1 MHWFPRLSDRAA
13 QDEMLIFYHF
23 VKIPELKKLVQDV
36 SNRVKKTGIPYT
48 KLFERAPKIRNTNWL
63 VWFECV

>member
-48 KLFERAPKIRNTNWL
+48 KLFERALKIRNTNWL